1 MSTNTSTTHK
11 PTNIAAR
18 NLSDPRYRPKVV
30 RPRKGKG
37 SYNRKGGKSPPSSL
51 AA

>member
-1 MSTNTSTTHK
+1 MRNSVKVMTGSTV
-11 PTNIAAR
+11 NIAAR

-37 SYNRKGGKSPPSSL
+37 SYTRNEDKVR
-51 AA
+51 

>member
-1 MSTNTSTTHK
+1 MRK
-11 PTNIAAR
+11 PMMTGSAVNVPAR
-18 NLSDPRYRPKVV
+18 NLADPRYRPKVV